1 MSDAGPDAGPGAEA
15 TADGTTIGDA
25 RGATDTTP
33 LGQSSLDLQ
42 QLALLIAAQ
51 QQFRLPPPPNHPP
64 STYGAPPQLG
74 PFGAAGPV
82 RVAPHVGFGGSGS
95 VGGGLGYGAA
105 GGGGLGYG
113 AAGGSFAAFT
123 SPVAP
128 PPASRAV
135 TFGGDP
141 SGGVVLSGDDWRQL
155 QARIAALEGSRA
167 SASIDALPVRA
178 GSPTPSTASQASTPS
193 ATSDH
198 TASLDLALGL
208 PDEELQHAADKHLSK
223 KWAKLLSSAKLT
235 LDQKSTAAAL
245 NVILCL
251 GRSHRHLA
259 YVLDQLL
266 ASGVGHEDARRVA
279 DEALA
284 VAVEAEREL
293 ASILA
298 HFSVLC
304 SKTMGPHAA
313 IIREAARIAREA
325 ELGDRASID
334 GMCVPDRHVSE
345 ILSTAFKKLSEQAI
359 KDMYTKDK
367 SSKKASSS
375 TIDEDPAGADLR
387 KELEVTK
394 RKLQQANDKLAGVGR
409 QASRKADAPGA
420 KVTKRADDKKP
431 SKDKAPAPS
440 PEGAGP

>member
-1 MSDAGPDAGPGAEA
+1 MSDVGPGEA
-15 TADGTTIGDA
+15 LADGTATGDA
-25 RGATDTTP
+25 HGATDTTP
-33 LGQSSLDLQ
+33 LGQPPLDLQ
-42 QLALLIAAQ
+42 QLALLFAAQ
-51 QQFRLPPPPNHPP
+51 QQFQQPPPPTHRVGPV
-64 STYGAPPQLG
+64 SIFGAASPFG
-74 PFGAAGPV
+74 SFGAAGAI
-82 RVAPHVGFGGSGS
+82 RVAPNASFGGDG
-95 VGGGLGYGAA
+95 VGGLGR
-105 GGGGLGYG
+105 GGPGYG
-113 AAGGSFAAFT
+113 EGGGSFSRGFA

-128 PPASRAV
+128 PPAPRTV
-135 TFGGDP
+135 TFGGAP
-141 SGGVVLSGDDWRQL
+141 AGGDALGNDALLRQL
-155 QARIAALEGSRA
+155 LARITALESSREPA
-167 SASIDALPVRA
+167 SVDGGGGRT
-178 GSPTPSTASQASTPS
+178 SPTPSMASQASTPS

-208 PDEELQHAADKHLSK
+208 PDEELQHAADKHLSR

-266 ASGVGHEDARRVA
+266 ASGVGHDDARRVA

-304 SKTMGPHAA
+304 SKTMGPHAG

-325 ELGDRASID
+325 ELGDRASLD

-345 ILSTAFKKLSEQAI
+345 ILSNAFKKLSEQAI

-367 SSKKASSS
+367 SPKKASSS
-375 TIDEDPAGADLR
+375 TLDEEPAGADLR

-394 RKLQQANDKLAGVGR
+394 KKLQQANDKLAGLGR
-409 QASRKADAPGA
+409 QAPRKADAPGT
-420 KVTKRADDKKP
+420 KVTKRADDKAKP
-431 SKDKAPAPS
+431 SKDKVPVPS
-440 PEGAGP
+440 SEGAGP

>member
-1 MSDAGPDAGPGAEA
+1 MSDVGPGPEA
-15 TADGTTIGDA
+15 LAAGTATGDA
-25 RGATDTTP
+25 PGAIDTTP
-33 LGQSSLDLQ
+33 LGQPPLDLQ
-42 QLALLIAAQ
+42 RLALLLAAQ
-51 QQFRLPPPPNHPP
+51 QQFQQPPPPNNRPT
-64 STYGAPPQLG
+64 SIFGAAAPFG
-74 PFGAAGPV
+74 SFGAAGDF
-82 RVAPHVGFGGSGS
+82 RVAPDTSQGGYG
-95 VGGGLGYGAA
+95 VEGLARGGLGYGAV
-105 GGGGLGYG
+105 
-113 AAGGSFAAFT
+113 GGSFSRAFA
-123 SPVAP
+123 SPGAQ
-128 PPASRAV
+128 PPAPRNV

-141 SGGVVLSGDDWRQL
+141 AGGDALSNDAVLRQL
-155 QARIAALEGSRA
+155 LARITALESSREP
-167 SASIDALPVRA
+167 ALGDGGGGRT
-178 GSPTPSTASQASTPS
+178 SPTPSMASQASTPS
-193 ATSDH
+193 ATSDNNS
-198 TASLDLALGL
+198 ASLDHALGL
-208 PDEELQHAADKHLSK
+208 PDEDLQHAADKHLSK
-223 KWAKLLSSAKLT
+223 KWARLLSSAKLT

-259 YVLDQLL
+259 SVLDHLL
-266 ASGVGHEDARRVA
+266 ASGVGHDDSRRVA

-304 SKTMGPHAA
+304 SKTMGPHAG

-325 ELGDRASID
+325 ELGDRTSLD

-345 ILSTAFKKLSEQAI
+345 ILANAFKKLSEQAI

-375 TIDEDPAGADLR
+375 TLDEEPAGADLR

-394 RKLQQANDKLAGVGR
+394 KKLQQANDKLAGVGR
-409 QASRKADAPGA
+409 QSSRKADAPGA
-420 KVTKRADDKKP
+420 KVTKRADDKAKP
-431 SKDKAPAPS
+431 PKDKAPAPS

>member
-1 MSDAGPDAGPGAEA
+1 MSR
-15 TADGTTIGDA
+15 T
-25 RGATDTTP
+25 
-33 LGQSSLDLQ
+33 
-42 QLALLIAAQ
+42 
-51 QQFRLPPPPNHPP
+51 
-64 STYGAPPQLG
+64 
-74 PFGAAGPV
+74 
-82 RVAPHVGFGGSGS
+82 
-95 VGGGLGYGAA
+95 
-105 GGGGLGYG
+105 
-113 AAGGSFAAFT
+113 
-123 SPVAP
+123 
-128 PPASRAV
+128 V

-141 SGGVVLSGDDWRQL
+141 AGGDALSNDALLRQL
-155 QARIAALEGSRA
+155 LARITALESSREPA
-167 SASIDALPVRA
+167 SVDGGGGRT
-178 GSPTPSTASQASTPS
+178 SPTPSMASQASTPS
-193 ATSDH
+193 AASDNY
-198 TASLDLALGL
+198 ASLDHALGL
-208 PDEELQHAADKHLSK
+208 PDEDLQHAADKHLSK

-266 ASGVGHEDARRVA
+266 ASGVGHDDSRRVA

-304 SKTMGPHAA
+304 SKTMGQHAG

-345 ILSTAFKKLSEQAI
+345 ILSNAFKKISEQAI

-375 TIDEDPAGADLR
+375 TLDEEPAGADLR

-394 RKLQQANDKLAGVGR
+394 KKLQQANDKLAGVGR
-409 QASRKADAPGA
+409 QSSRKADAPGA
-420 KVTKRADDKKP
+420 KVTKRADDKAKSP
-431 SKDKAPAPS
+431 KDKAPAPS
-440 PEGAGP
+440 SEGAGP